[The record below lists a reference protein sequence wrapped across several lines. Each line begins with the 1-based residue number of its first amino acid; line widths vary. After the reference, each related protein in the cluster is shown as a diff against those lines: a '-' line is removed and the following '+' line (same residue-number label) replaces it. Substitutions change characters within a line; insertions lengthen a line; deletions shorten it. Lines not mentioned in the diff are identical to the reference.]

1 MGDFSTLIAFAI
13 AHCEPLDVKHLAPFE
28 TTSSYPHASFLSFSL
43 HASTVW
49 ASDTQSPAGGA
60 IGATIVPKVIMQTF
74 QQPFDPQDIPAI
86 SGGPFDVPARVTCQ
100 FAALRFA
107 HAPQSPA
114 THHNNISPYIYTTME
129 ALFAFGHPVI

>member
-1 MGDFSTLIAFAI
+1 MQ
-13 AHCEPLDVKHLAPFE
+13 DV
-28 TTSSYPHASFLSFSL
+28 S
-43 HASTVW
+43 
-49 ASDTQSPAGGA
+49 QSPAGGA

-74 QQPFDPQDIPAI
+74 QQPFDPRTSLQYQE
-86 SGGPFDVPARVTCQ
+86 ARLMFLHVSHASLLPCVC
-100 FAALRFA
+100 A